1 MDSSQIPM
9 KRTIEEKFDNF
20 YKVHRQKQRSS
31 EVKIFKKLTPCLV
44 LKYIAEQDLILCPT

>member
-1 MDSSQIPM
+1 M